1 MKYLLLLMIGGW
13 IASCSDNSPAR
24 TNVEDSSTINTIK
37 ENSTSSSD
45 SVPGIS
51 NGVSTVSGST
61 GAGTPGSGVSTP
73 AKIDSSLN
81 PVDSNK
87 RKK

>member
-1 MKYLLLLMIGGW
+1 MLGGCV
-13 IASCSDNSPAR
+13 ASCADNSPEK
-24 TNVEDSSTINTIK
+24 TNDEDSSTIITIK
-37 ENSTSSSD
+37 ENSTSASD